1 MGVTF
6 TIITPCYNSAST
18 IRQTM
23 ESVLNQTVQD
33 YEYLI
38 IDGGSTDGTVEILR
52 EYEKKF
58 QGKMR
63 FWSEKD
69 NGIYDAMN
77 KGIRKASGKIIGIIN
92 SDDWYE
98 KEALKNVLEY
108 DTGEDDLIFH
118 GMMRTI
124 DKKTEKEIRTAIYS
138 ADFLEEAMI
147 NHPTTFVN
155 KKIYK
160 ELGSFDCTYQSAAD
174 YEMMIR
180 FYRSGKVK
188 FIPIYKIQANF
199 RTGGMSS
206 SIKALEEAMKIKY
219 KYDMISK
226 TQYLASRIFLLG
238 RKVFGYVGK

>member
-69 NGIYDAMN
+69 SGIYDAMN

-98 KEALKNVLEY
+98 KEALENVLKEKKNQKKMGIY
-108 DTGEDDLIFH
+108 Y
-118 GMMRTI
+118 GMMRFYEN
-124 DKKTEKEIRTAIYS
+124 EKECMCALYRHE
-138 ADFLEEAMI
+138 FLDKAMI
-147 NHPTTFVN
+147 NHPTCFVDREVYEKFGN
-155 KKIYK
+155 YDT
-160 ELGSFDCTYQSAAD
+160 EYQSAAD
-174 YEMMIR
+174 YEFVLR
-180 FYRSGKVK
+180 CWKSNKVK
-188 FIPIYKIQANF
+188 FYPIYKIQTNF
-199 RTGGMSS
+199 RLGGMSS
-206 SIKALEEAMKIKY
+206 SVKSLEETVRIKLKYNRITKRQYYLMKIG
-219 KYDMISK
+219 I
-226 TQYLASRIFLLG
+226 LG
-238 RKVFGYVGK
+238 RKMIGII